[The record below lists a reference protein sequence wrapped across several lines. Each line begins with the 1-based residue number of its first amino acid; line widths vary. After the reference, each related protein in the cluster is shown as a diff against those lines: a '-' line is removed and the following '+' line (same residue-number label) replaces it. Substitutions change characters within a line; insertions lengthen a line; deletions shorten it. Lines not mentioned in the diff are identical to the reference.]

1 MGSLKATL
9 CAGSA
14 FCAVLVPAAAHAAE
28 TGITGITGDTAGV
41 SVTPAKPA
49 PGTDVTLRVPD
60 CTEKT
65 AVVVSAAFESDA
77 RLSLA
82 SSDGALVG
90 SGRVRTSVEAG
101 AYAVKVRC
109 GDRERE
115 SRLTV
120 VDRARPGDRP
130 ADRPTAAAS
139 PVAPV
144 DAGGGGAARLAAS
157 DPGDAGQAP
166 GSGDDARS
174 EGPGTAHAVTGLV
187 LAGVAAVAVALRS
200 ARRSRGT
207 D

>member
-9 CAGSA
+9 CAGTA
-14 FCAVLVPAAAHAAE
+14 LLAALTPATAYAADTDGVL
-28 TGITGITGDTAGV
+28 
-41 SVTPAKPA
+41 VTPAAPA
-49 PGTDVTLRVPD
+49 PGTDVTLRAPD

-65 AVVVSAAFESDA
+65 AVAVSAAFESDV

-90 SGRVRTSVEAG
+90 AGRVRTSVTAG
-101 AYAVKVRC
+101 AYVVKVRC
-109 GDRERE
+109 GSQQREG
-115 SRLTV
+115 RLTV
-120 VDRARPGDRP
+120 GDRGDRP
-130 ADRPTAAAS
+130 DEGRTPTPAHAS

-144 DAGGGGAARLAAS
+144 DAGGGGAARLAAT
-157 DPGDAGQAP
+157 DAGTAHDPQ
-166 GSGDDARS
+166 GEARPD
-174 EGPGTAHAVTGLV
+174 GPGTAHAVIGLV